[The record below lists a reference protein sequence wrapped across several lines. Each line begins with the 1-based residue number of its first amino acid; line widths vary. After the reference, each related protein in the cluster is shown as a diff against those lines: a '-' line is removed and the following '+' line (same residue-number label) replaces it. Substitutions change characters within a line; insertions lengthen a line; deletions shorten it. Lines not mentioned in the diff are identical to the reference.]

1 VIHVRGVT
9 KYHLD
14 AHLGHEVILRDAS
27 FSLPTN
33 RPAAILGSDV
43 RAISMILLML
53 TGARVPHKGEIDRGR
68 LRCSPVIHS
77 GGAPG
82 PSLHPQLT
90 AADNIRIFA
99 ELYGADVHE
108 LMGLVESAC
117 ELGPRLKLP
126 VSKLDWAARRV
137 LELSV
142 IAALPFDCYFID
154 RLDILNGP
162 LIWRLILAAQRR
174 GAGLI
179 FSTQR
184 RPQAARL
191 AKIGVLIED
200 GAARML
206 YNLEE
211 SLASHG

>member
-1 VIHVRGVT
+1 
-9 KYHLD
+9 
-14 AHLGHEVILRDAS
+14 VILRDAS
-27 FSLPTN
+27 FSLPTKGT
-33 RPAAILGSDV
+33 AAILGSDV
-43 RAISMILLML
+43 RGISMILLML
-53 TGARVPHKGEIDRGR
+53 TGAHVPHKGKIDRGR

-82 PSLHPQLT
+82 GSLIPQFT
-90 AADNIRIFA
+90 AAENIRILA
-99 ELYGADVHE
+99 ELYGADPHD
-108 LMGLVESAC
+108 LMALVESAC
-117 ELGPRLKLP
+117 ELGPRLNLP
-126 VSKLDWAARRV
+126 VSKFDWTARRV

-142 IAALPFDCYFID
+142 IAALPFDCYFVD

-191 AKIGVLIED
+191 AKVGVLIEN

-211 SLASHG
+211 SVASHG